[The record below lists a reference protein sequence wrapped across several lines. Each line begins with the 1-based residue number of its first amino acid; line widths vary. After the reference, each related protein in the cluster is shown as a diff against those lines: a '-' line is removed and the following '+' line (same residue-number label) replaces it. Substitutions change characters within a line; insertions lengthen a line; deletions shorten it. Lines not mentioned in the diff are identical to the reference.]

1 MGGIGV
7 GVGVAVGG
15 TGVGVGGS
23 GVGVGGTGVAV
34 DGTGVSVAVGSG
46 LDVGVG
52 GTGVDVDVLVGGTGV
67 SVGTGVGGTGVGVR
81 VSNGSAVG
89 SGSSEEQALNPIAA
103 TTTTAVKAATAM
115 KKMPARDSREGR
127 VPNDF
132 NAVIKSQ
139 RLARAVSRYDES
151 RQPLSTESML
161 YRAIEHQH
169 PFRFLNYDCCDFS
182 VMNCDVTGGK
192 LI

>member
-1 MGGIGV
+1 MLRLAGR
-7 GVGVAVGG
+7 
-15 TGVGVGGS
+15 
-23 GVGVGGTGVAV
+23 
-34 DGTGVSVAVGSG
+34 VSELEVRASESAGRGWPSVE
-46 LDVGVG
+46 LECRLRLVPAWAIGVG

-103 TTTTAVKAATAM
+103 TTTTAVNAATAM
-115 KKMPARDSREGR
+115 KKMPTRDSREGR

-151 RQPLSTESML
+151 RQPLSTESTL

-169 PFRFLNYDCCDFS
+169 PSPFCGAK
-182 VMNCDVTGGK
+182 GGA
-192 LI
+192 